1 MITGGMEEAADE
13 TVVRDTAGGP
23 RGSRSGLACPESGKP
38 DYPSGAPNSHQ
49 RATVDKNLESY
60 TGTKWDAERL

>member
-1 MITGGMEEAADE
+1 MITGGMEEA
-13 TVVRDTAGGP
+13 AGGP

-38 DYPSGAPNSHQ
+38 DYPAGAPNSHQ

-60 TGTKWDAERL
+60 IGTKWDAERL